1 MTESGALVQWGNA
14 TTHNLETVLHAN
26 VMSSRYS
33 RGLEQLEFNE
43 LVDEIY
49 ANVRVRCAPPAGQL
63 CAQPAA
69 SWKLGDGPSS
79 PPSRSCD
86 VTPDALRTR
95 ACPAG
100 DTRRAVDVG

>member
-49 ANVRVRCAPPAGQL
+49 SNVRGCAPPAGQL

-69 SWKLGDGPSS
+69 FWKLEDGSSS
-79 PPSRSCD
+79 PPARSCG
-86 VTPDALRTR
+86 VTPDALHTR